1 MPNIKS
7 QVKRMHKSERQ
18 RQRNRSVKS
27 ALKTVIKKFYAAN
40 QAGDVEAA
48 TATFDEASRALDKA
62 ASKGV
67 IHRNKA
73 ANKKSRMARD
83 LNAMK

>member
-7 QVKRMHKSERQ
+7 QIKRMRKSEDQ
-18 RQRNRSVKS
+18 RVRNRAVKS
-27 ALKTVIKKFYAAN
+27 ALKTQIKKFETALAASEK
-40 QAGDVEAA
+40 EAA
-48 TATFDEASRALDKA
+48 STEYARASRELDKA

-73 ANKKSRMARD
+73 ANKKSNMARD
-83 LNAMK
+83 LNALE